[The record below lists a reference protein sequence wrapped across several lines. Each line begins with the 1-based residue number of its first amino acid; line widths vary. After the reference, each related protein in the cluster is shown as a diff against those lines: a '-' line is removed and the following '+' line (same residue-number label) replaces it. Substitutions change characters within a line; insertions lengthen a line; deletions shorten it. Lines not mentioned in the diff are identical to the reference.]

1 MACDTA
7 AAGAVPQL
15 VTAWQG
21 VSRAECQ
28 KAFEQAEAQYNNAF
42 QVGRGCGCCI
52 FWQRQ
57 LLCSHQLL

>member
-1 MACDTA
+1 M
-7 AAGAVPQL
+7 PQL

-42 QVGRGCGCCI
+42 QVGAVAAPTDWVSCPADAPAVVTRV
-52 FWQRQ
+52 R
-57 LLCSHQLL
+57 H